1 MCLSVL
7 LQWHH
12 PFVNTI
18 IITIIQL
25 YLIIVHHLLM
35 SQSTHPNLHL
45 NLIDLNENNSHQN
58 INSITL
64 NQHNNNSHNTNHIL
78 SCQEVQEGKD
88 NNHYDSQ
95 QSNRDN
101 INQVQ
106 IISALHQIIYLS
118 EWIIIIH
125 LVHLFDI
132 RYSKKLRK
140 PSNNF
145 LIMFV
150 IINVQ

>member
-12 PFVNTI
+12 PSVFTTI
-18 IITIIQL
+18 IITIIEL

-35 SQSTHPNLHL
+35 SQSAHPNLHL

-58 INSITL
+58 IDSITL
-64 NQHNNNSHNTNHIL
+64 NQHNNNSRNTNHIL

-106 IISALHQIIYLS
+106 IISNLCLS
-118 EWIIIIH
+118 EWIIIH

-132 RYSKKLRK
+132 QYSK
-140 PSNNF
+140 N
-145 LIMFV
+145 
-150 IINVQ
+150 